1 MVAIE
6 YNGKTIECE
15 TAEEAQKQLK
25 KLQREEKKESARRSA
40 LSDMA
45 YLRARAA
52 YSKVVD
58 YLCDEHKVLDIY
70 DASVL
75 SHLGLVRVISP
86 DWQAVRIDTL
96 SGCAEHEFNR
106 PTFHAIMF
114 DGAGYTLALHVQE
127 EGYPARWVAVG
138 VAENVAAVVA
148 LPDRIAE
155 MIPDERKTI

>member
-15 TAEEAQKQLK
+15 TAEEAQKELK
-25 KLQREEKKESARRSA
+25 KLRREEKKQSARRSA
-40 LSDMA
+40 VSDMA

-70 DASVL
+70 GPSAF
-75 SHLGLVRVISP
+75 SHLGLVRVVSAE
-86 DWQAVRIDTL
+86 WQAVRIDTQL
-96 SGCAEHEFNR
+96 GNAEYEFHK

-138 VAENVAAVVA
+138 VAEDVAAAVA
-148 LPDRIAE
+148 LPTRIAE
-155 MIPDERKTI
+155 MIPAERKTI